1 LKAPA
6 KEGKSALLMC
16 AMMLLVPALGVP
28 NEELLQDTLKSI
40 LVCFFAL
47 GTALV
52 FFWHARKFNKS
63 VSLHAVI
70 ALPLLLTTYSLAS
83 MNWSH
88 AYLAGVETIRWFIF
102 TLIVFLG
109 ANTFTHNRL
118 THLSWGI
125 HLGAVIASL
134 WAALQFW
141 FDFSFFAQG
150 PNPAS
155 TFVNRNFFGEFLV
168 CTLPF
173 SVLLLTRM
181 RDKVTVF
188 FLTFSVAFNV
198 VALMQTGTR
207 SALIGSVILLA
218 ILPACLFRGKQQ
230 IYSGTWRLS
239 QGLGLVLVF
248 CSTLVLLGSIPTNN
262 PSLLRESP
270 DRTAIDRAIG
280 RVASIAKQTEYTE
293 GSFSVRAVMWIATAK
308 MIQAHPIAGVGAGA
322 WEVHIPIY
330 QPPESQLETDYYAH
344 NEFLQLVA
352 EYGLIGC
359 AFLVLLLGYLV
370 WAACETWFNRTK
382 NGQEETLLRA
392 LTLTS
397 LFMLLLV
404 SNAGF
409 PWRMATTDALFALCL
424 SILAA
429 SDVRLGIKHRWLWQ
443 QIGWTP
449 SISIGAMAC
458 TVAASALAIF
468 IAQQAIEC
476 ESKIIRAVKI
486 SLTISQSGHPNAPH
500 WKDKKEEAIKL
511 VREGIGINP
520 HYRKITPI
528 VADTLASWGDWKNAA
543 WIWESVIQSRPNVI
557 AILANL
563 TRTSLQTGEL
573 SIAENYLKRAQALR
587 PDSPQL
593 ASLEL
598 ELLSRSGKEHEAAA
612 KAKSFLSKEVIS
624 PEVIKSSYY
633 LGMRTR
639 DPALAILAL
648 ELRIKNWPEQAVDGW
663 LKLGAIYDAPEA
675 KNVGKAEECFRAA
688 LSAAAPEHKKAILNM
703 IPTDYHKRIF

>member
-1 LKAPA
+1 
-6 KEGKSALLMC
+6 MC

-52 FFWHARKFNKS
+52 FFWHARTFNKS

-88 AYLAGVETIRWFIF
+88 AYLAGVEAIRWFIF

-218 ILPACLFRGKQQ
+218 ILPACLYRGKQQ
-230 IYSGTWRLS
+230 IYSGAWRLS

-308 MIQAHPIAGVGAGA
+308 MIQAYPIAGVGAGA

-352 EYGLIGC
+352 EYGLIGG

-392 LTLTS
+392 LTLT
-397 LFMLLLV
+397 
-404 SNAGF
+404 
-409 PWRMATTDALFALCL
+409 
-424 SILAA
+424 
-429 SDVRLGIKHRWLWQ
+429 
-443 QIGWTP
+443 
-449 SISIGAMAC
+449 
-458 TVAASALAIF
+458 
-468 IAQQAIEC
+468 
-476 ESKIIRAVKI
+476 
-486 SLTISQSGHPNAPH
+486 
-500 WKDKKEEAIKL
+500 
-511 VREGIGINP
+511 
-520 HYRKITPI
+520 
-528 VADTLASWGDWKNAA
+528 
-543 WIWESVIQSRPNVI
+543 
-557 AILANL
+557 
-563 TRTSLQTGEL
+563 
-573 SIAENYLKRAQALR
+573 
-587 PDSPQL
+587 
-593 ASLEL
+593 
-598 ELLSRSGKEHEAAA
+598 
-612 KAKSFLSKEVIS
+612 
-624 PEVIKSSYY
+624 
-633 LGMRTR
+633 
-639 DPALAILAL
+639 
-648 ELRIKNWPEQAVDGW
+648 
-663 LKLGAIYDAPEA
+663 
-675 KNVGKAEECFRAA
+675 
-688 LSAAAPEHKKAILNM
+688 
-703 IPTDYHKRIF
+703 